1 MSDSEPHSN
10 SFRKRLFEILEPAPD
25 TDISS
30 KVLDI
35 ALLVL
40 ILLNVIAVI
49 LETIPGW
56 RKTYGDY
63 CDAFETFSL
72 VVFSIEYFLRLWTC
86 VESEEYSHST
96 KGRIKFALS
105 PLALI
110 DLLAILPFI
119 LHFLFP
125 VDLRIVRILRFVR
138 IFRVFK
144 LYRYSKTLQILAKV
158 CGQKKEDLLL
168 TLIFGFFF
176 LIIASSLM
184 FLLEREAQPEAFSS
198 IPAAMWWGVATLTT
212 VGYGD
217 IYPVTPFGK
226 ALGSIIAIIGI
237 GMFALPAGI
246 LASGF
251 SEAMESRKKTTTVC
265 PHCGKDIDH

>member
-1 MSDSEPHSN
+1 MSPSVPHSN
-10 SFRKRLFEILEPAPD
+10 SFRKRLFEILEPAPEKD
-25 TDISS
+25 FSS
-30 KVLDI
+30 KILDVL
-35 ALLVL
+35 LLVL
-40 ILLNVIAVI
+40 ILLNIISVII
-49 LETIPGW
+49 ETIPRW
-56 RKTYGDY
+56 REAYGNFFDL
-63 CDAFETFSL
+63 FEIFSL
-72 VVFSIEYFLRLWTC
+72 VIFSIEYFLRLWTC
-86 VESEEYSHST
+86 VESEEYSHSI
-96 KGRIKFALS
+96 KGRFKFALS

-110 DLLAILPFI
+110 DLLTILPFI
-119 LHFLFP
+119 LYFLFP
-125 VDLRIVRILRFVR
+125 VDLRMMRILRFVR

-158 CGQKKEDLLL
+158 CNQKKEDLLL
-168 TLIFGFFF
+168 TLVFGFFF

-184 FLLEREAQPEAFSS
+184 FLLEREVQPKSFSS

-217 IYPVTPFGK
+217 VYPITPLGK

-251 SEAMESRKKTTTVC
+251 SEAIESQKNTTNFC
-265 PHCGKDIDH
+265 PHCGKDVDP

>member
-1 MSDSEPHSN
+1 MSELEPPSN
-10 SFRKRLFEILEPAPD
+10 NLRKRLFEILEPAPD
-25 TDISS
+25 KDLSS
-30 KVLDI
+30 KILDI
-35 ALLVL
+35 GLLVL
-40 ILLNVIAVI
+40 ILFNVIAVI

-56 RKTYGDY
+56 RDDYGDY
-63 CDAFETFSL
+63 GDAFETFSL
-72 VVFSIEYFLRLWTC
+72 IVFSIEYFLRLWTC
-86 VESEEYSHST
+86 VESEEYSHPT

-105 PLALI
+105 PLAII
-110 DLLAILPFI
+110 DLLAILPFF
-119 LHFLFP
+119 LHFLLP
-125 VDLRIVRILRFVR
+125 VDLRVVRILRFVR

-144 LYRYSKTLQILAKV
+144 LYRYSKTLQILGKV
-158 CGQKKEDLLL
+158 FSQKKEDLLL
-168 TLIFGFFF
+168 TLVFGFFF

-184 FLLEREAQPEAFSS
+184 FLLERDAQPDAFSS

-251 SEAMESRKKTTTVC
+251 SEAMESRKKTASTC
-265 PHCGKDIDH
+265 PHCRKDIEH

>member
-1 MSDSEPHSN
+1 MSNLEPPSSN
-10 SFRKRLFEILEPAPD
+10 LRKRLFEILEPAPEKD
-25 TDISS
+25 LSS
-30 KVLDI
+30 KILDI
-35 ALLVL
+35 GLLVL

-56 RKTYGDY
+56 RKDYLHY

-86 VESEEYSHST
+86 VESEEYSHPT
-96 KGRIKFALS
+96 KGRFKFALS
-105 PLALI
+105 PLSLI

-119 LHFLFP
+119 LHFIFP
-125 VDLRIVRILRFVR
+125 VDLRVVRILRFVR
-138 IFRVFK
+138 IFRVLK
-144 LYRYSKTLQILAKV
+144 LYRYSKTLQLLGKV
-158 CGQKKEDLLL
+158 FGQKKEDLLL
-168 TLIFGFFF
+168 TLVFGFFF

-184 FLLEREAQPEAFSS
+184 FLLEREAQPKAFSS

-251 SEAMESRKKTTTVC
+251 SEAMESRKSATTVC

>member
-1 MSDSEPHSN
+1 MLFLEPSSN
-10 SFRKRLFEILEPAPD
+10 KIRKRLFEILEPAPEKD
-25 TDISS
+25 LSS
-30 KVLDI
+30 KALDI

-49 LETIPGW
+49 LETIPKW
-56 RKTYGDY
+56 NQDY
-63 CDAFETFSL
+63 SDYSKAFETFSL
-72 VVFSIEYFLRLWTC
+72 VIFSIEYFLRLWTC
-86 VESEEYSHST
+86 VESEEYSHPS
-96 KGRIKFALS
+96 KGRIKFAFS

-110 DLLAILPFI
+110 DLLTILPF
-119 LHFLFP
+119 LLYFLFP
-125 VDLRIVRILRFVR
+125 VDLRVLRIVRFMR
-138 IFRVFK
+138 IFRIFK
-144 LYRYSKTLQILAKV
+144 IYRYSKTLQILVKV
-158 CGQKKEDLLL
+158 CGEKKEDLLL

-217 IYPVTPFGK
+217 IYPITPFGK
-226 ALGSIIAIIGI
+226 ALGSLIAIIGI

-251 SEAMESRKKTTTVC
+251 SEAMASRKKENAIC
-265 PHCGKDIDH
+265 PHCGKVIKH

>member
-1 MSDSEPHSN
+1 MSDLEPPSSN
-10 SFRKRLFEILEPAPD
+10 LRKRLFEILEPAPEKD
-25 TDISS
+25 LSS

-35 ALLVL
+35 GLLVL

-56 RKTYGDY
+56 RKEYGTY

-72 VVFSIEYFLRLWTC
+72 AVFSIEYFLRLWTC
-86 VESEEYSHST
+86 VESEEYSHPT
-96 KGRIKFALS
+96 KGRIKFAIS

-119 LHFLFP
+119 LHFIFP
-125 VDLRIVRILRFVR
+125 VDLRVVRILRFVR

-144 LYRYSKTLQILAKV
+144 LYRYSKTLQILGKV
-158 CGQKKEDLLL
+158 FGQKKEDLLI
-168 TLIFGFFF
+168 TLVFGFFF

-184 FLLEREAQPEAFSS
+184 FLLEREAQPKAFSS

-226 ALGSIIAIIGI
+226 ALGSIIAIVGI

-251 SEAMESRKKTTTVC
+251 SEAMESRKDTATVC

>member
-1 MSDSEPHSN
+1 MSDLENSSN
-10 SFRKRLFEILEPAPD
+10 TARKRLFEILEPAPEKD
-25 TDISS
+25 LSS
-30 KVLDI
+30 KALDI

-40 ILLNVIAVI
+40 ILLNVVAVI
-49 LETIPGW
+49 LETISGW
-56 RKTYGDY
+56 REAYGAY
-63 CDAFETFSL
+63 CDVFETFSL
-72 VVFSIEYFLRLWTC
+72 AVFSIEYFLRLWTC
-86 VESEEYSHST
+86 VESEEYSHPT

-119 LHFLFP
+119 LSFLFP
-125 VDLRIVRILRFVR
+125 VDMRVVRILRFIR

-144 LYRYSKTLQILAKV
+144 LYRYSKTLQILGKV
-158 CGQKKEDLLL
+158 CSEKKEDLLL
-168 TLIFGFFF
+168 TLVFGFFF

-184 FLLEREAQPEAFSS
+184 YLLERDAQPEAFSS

-251 SEAMESRKKTTTVC
+251 SEAMESRKKETTIC
-265 PHCGKDIDH
+265 PHCGKDINH